1 MTGSEENRVL
11 RIEGL
16 TASVGGIDI
25 LHGIDLEVRPGE
37 VHALMGPNGSGKSTL
52 AHVLMGRHGYE
63 VTGGSVT
70 LDGVDLL
77 SLPTW
82 ERARAGLFLA
92 LQHPTEVPGV
102 SLESVVAE
110 AARADGRSTDGIYED
125 LVAEATR
132 IGFDERFLA
141 RALNVDL
148 SGGEKKR
155 NETLMLG
162 SLRRRYAVLDE
173 IDSGL
178 DVDALAAVARRI
190 QEATEEDGLGVLAI
204 THFGRFLEVLEP
216 DRVHVLARGRIQ
228 VVGGPELA
236 ERLEAEG
243 YTGVLAE
250 AGASVGLPTGVTHP
264 DGHEAGFGEDP
275 FADPLDR

>member
-1 MTGSEENRVL
+1 MTGSEGDRVL

-16 TASVGGIDI
+16 EASVAGIDI
-25 LHGIDLEVRPGE
+25 LHGINLEVRPGE
-37 VHALMGPNGSGKSTL
+37 VHAVMGPNGSGKSTL
-52 AHVLMGRHGYE
+52 AHVLMGRPGYE

-110 AARADGRSTDGIYED
+110 AARADGRSTDGIYEL
-125 LVAEATR
+125 LVAEAAR
-132 IGFDERFLA
+132 IGFDEKFLS
-141 RALNVDL
+141 RPLNVDL

-155 NETLMLG
+155 NETLMLN
-162 SLRRRYAVLDE
+162 SLKRRYAVLDE

-216 DRVHVLARGRIQ
+216 DRVHVLARGRIHTS
-228 VVGGPELA
+228 GGPELA
-236 ERLEAEG
+236 ARLEAEG
-243 YTGVLAE
+243 YAGVLEE
-250 AGASVGLPTGVTHP
+250 AGMPVELTAAGS
-264 DGHEAGFGEDP
+264 HEAGFGEDP
-275 FADPLDR
+275 FADPLDS